1 MRGIWARQSELSL
14 VSAIA
19 YFAGGIIAA
28 LVTTVFRDPANTLV
42 GVSAVVA
49 VLAFSLVAVFLA
61 LGRRTTV
68 RPALLLMCVSGAMVL
83 VSAGISTRELRI
95 INSGLLFA
103 PIILYLVWFGSVGLA
118 RAFGWPWLV
127 AYCSIVWVRFGIEL
141 APFLMTLILTSM
153 LLAELIGRY
162 KARLEATSLT
172 DPLCDVWNKRG
183 FDAVMSRTIR
193 KTHRA
198 KQPLSVLYL
207 DLDDLK
213 LVNDTRGH
221 YEGDRLLC
229 AFTARIEE
237 LIRAE
242 DEFARLGGDEF
253 ALLLPGTDLEA
264 ATAVAARLRAQ
275 TAGTGWSFGVAQLRS
290 GEGQDEFLA
299 RADRLMLE
307 EKRRRKA
314 DRELAG
320 DS

>member
-19 YFAGGIIAA
+19 YFAGGLIAA

-49 VLAFSLVAVFLA
+49 ILAFSPVAVFLA

-221 YEGDRLLC
+221 YEGDRL
-229 AFTARIEE
+229 
-237 LIRAE
+237 IRAE